1 MLALEYASDNV
12 GVRCPS
18 GISRGIL
25 YTNAPC
31 ALTSQLEGK
40 YPTELPDTIGSDG
53 NVRSLGAV
61 GGVSFDSSIV
71 SSAAILSIARMLI
84 AGEAPSDDIVTVAVT
99 TADRESF
106 FTILMIINDLHCSA
120 VKTQT

>member
-1 MLALEYASDNV
+1 
-12 GVRCPS
+12 
-18 GISRGIL
+18 
-25 YTNAPC
+25 
-31 ALTSQLEGK
+31 
-40 YPTELPDTIGSDG
+40 
-53 NVRSLGAV
+53 
-61 GGVSFDSSIV
+61 
-71 SSAAILSIARMLI
+71 MLI